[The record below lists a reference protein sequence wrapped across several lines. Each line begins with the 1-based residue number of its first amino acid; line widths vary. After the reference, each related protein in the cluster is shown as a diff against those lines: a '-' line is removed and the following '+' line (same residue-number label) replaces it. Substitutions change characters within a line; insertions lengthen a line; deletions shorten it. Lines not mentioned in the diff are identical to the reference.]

1 MELDVKGKRARARSS
16 SSSGGGGLTG
26 GDRLS
31 SLPDCLIHHIMSFMK
46 ARQVVQTCVLSTR
59 WKHLWR
65 SVPCLDIDQEEF
77 KTARWIRHGI
87 KYSTREPGMQHQGLS
102 SNSWRLRRLYLNNL
116 YLDYNFTEHVSSGCQ
131 NLENLE
137 LKSCRCTFYEIS
149 SHSLENLI
157 LKNCEFSELSAITS
171 PALKS
176 LVFESCNSF
185 CYERLYS
192 LLVITAPAVAYL
204 LLDVDAYLLDG
215 GVSLED
221 MPSLGKAS
229 IKIRSNKE
237 ESKLSQ
243 DQIKLLCSV
252 SNVTS
257 LVLLGFETMV
267 HGEDQVAFP
276 NFRNLRTLFLDNC
289 DLCDNFKT
297 LEHFLKNSPDLE
309 KLTLRCC
316 KFSKDL
322 KKKKAK
328 SKRASSSQCLNL
340 VDIHC
345 ENLKHTE
352 IIYKDD
358 DVRQLVE
365 LLLSISANLPNNN
378 IKLTKVD

>member
-1 MELDVKGKRARARSS
+1 
-16 SSSGGGGLTG
+16 
-26 GDRLS
+26 
-31 SLPDCLIHHIMSFMK
+31 
-46 ARQVVQTCVLSTR
+46 
-59 WKHLWR
+59 
-65 SVPCLDIDQEEF
+65 
-77 KTARWIRHGI
+77 
-87 KYSTREPGMQHQGLS
+87 
-102 SNSWRLRRLYLNNL
+102 
-116 YLDYNFTEHVSSGCQ
+116 
-131 NLENLE
+131 
-137 LKSCRCTFYEIS
+137 
-149 SHSLENLI
+149 LI

-176 LVFESCNSF
+176 LVFESCNGF
-185 CYERLYS
+185 GYVRLYS

-267 HGEDQVAFP
+267 CLLSLLMFPFHTYSSLSCRVSNVPSLPSLVLSKFPDSVVLSVFIGISFCSFIHIVVPCIHQVHGEDQVAFP

-316 KFSKDL
+316 KVYCTLAF
-322 KKKKAK
+322 
-328 SKRASSSQCLNL
+328 
-340 VDIHC
+340 
-345 ENLKHTE
+345 
-352 IIYKDD
+352 
-358 DVRQLVE
+358 
-365 LLLSISANLPNNN
+365 
-378 IKLTKVD
+378 

>member
-1 MELDVKGKRARARSS
+1 
-16 SSSGGGGLTG
+16 
-26 GDRLS
+26 
-31 SLPDCLIHHIMSFMK
+31 MSFMK

-65 SVPCLDIDQEEF
+65 SVSCLDIDQEEF
-77 KTARWIRHGI
+77 KTGEDSDHEWEKFEDFTDHLLIPNNISIALLDTFRLHVRSYWARHAARWIRHGI

-116 YLDYNFTEHVSSGCQ
+116 YLDDNFTEHVSSGCQ

-157 LKNCEFSELSAITS
+157 LKNCQFSELSAITS

-176 LVFESCNSF
+176 LVFESCNGF
-185 CYERLYS
+185 GYVRLYS

-252 SNVTS
+252 V
-257 LVLLGFETMV
+257 GF
-267 HGEDQVAFP
+267 
-276 NFRNLRTLFLDNC
+276 RDNG
-289 DLCDNFKT
+289 
-297 LEHFLKNSPDLE
+297 
-309 KLTLRCC
+309 
-316 KFSKDL
+316 
-322 KKKKAK
+322 AW
-328 SKRASSSQCLNL
+328 
-340 VDIHC
+340 
-345 ENLKHTE
+345 
-352 IIYKDD
+352 
-358 DVRQLVE
+358 
-365 LLLSISANLPNNN
+365 
-378 IKLTKVD
+378 